1 MVKGRMKVGRF
12 QSEKLIGNVK
22 GRRKG
27 YKHVVNTAKL
37 QSFMQSSLTL
47 FIPGLCVFLISGFAT
62 LLTRNFQ
69 NASDTDR
76 RCLISPP
83 GSGEGVHPDG

>member
-22 GRRKG
+22 GRKQG

-37 QSFMQSSLTL
+37 QSFM
-47 FIPGLCVFLISGFAT
+47 PGLCVFLISGFAT